1 MDVKDIPAALKVR
14 VQFPVAHSRS
24 LTAEIDVSC
33 LHAGTFPE
41 RKKIVINMY
50 IHTLH
55 IQLFYSKLSSFTQ
68 QS

>member
-1 MDVKDIPAALKVR
+1 MEVKDIPAALKVR

-41 RKKIVINMY
+41 RKKTKVVINMF
-50 IHTLH
+50 IH
-55 IQLFYSKLSSFTQ
+55 IKLFYS
-68 QS
+68 

>member
-1 MDVKDIPAALKVR
+1 MEVKDIPAALKVR

-41 RKKIVINMY
+41 RKKN
-50 IHTLH
+50 
-55 IQLFYSKLSSFTQ
+55 QSSD
-68 QS
+68 